1 MDSLEQERIDLKTQ
15 EKLLAIVSRDV
26 FLRVS
31 ASLVLLETLLRLTDC
46 RTILLYDS
54 DAVFTMSDH

>member
-31 ASLVLLETLLRLTDC
+31 ESLVLHETLLRLTDC

-54 DAVFTMSDH
+54 DAVFAMSDH

>member
-1 MDSLEQERIDLKTQ
+1 MDSLEQERIDRKTQ

-31 ASLVLLETLLRLTDC
+31 ESLVLHETLLRQTAC

-54 DAVFTMSDH
+54 DAVFAMSDH

>member
-1 MDSLEQERIDLKTQ
+1 MDSLEQERIDRKTQ

-31 ASLVLLETLLRLTDC
+31 ESLVLHATLLRLTDC

-54 DAVFTMSDH
+54 DAVFAMSDH

>member
-54 DAVFTMSDH
+54 DAVFAMSDH

>member
-1 MDSLEQERIDLKTQ
+1 MDSLEHEQIDRKTQ

-31 ASLVLLETLLRLTDC
+31 ESLVLHEILLRLTDC

-54 DAVFTMSDH
+54 DAVFAMSDH

>member
-1 MDSLEQERIDLKTQ
+1 MDSLEHEQIDRKTK

-31 ASLVLLETLLRLTDC
+31 QSLFLHESHLRLTDC
-46 RTILLYDS
+46 MTILLYDS
-54 DAVFTMSDH
+54 DAVFAMSDH